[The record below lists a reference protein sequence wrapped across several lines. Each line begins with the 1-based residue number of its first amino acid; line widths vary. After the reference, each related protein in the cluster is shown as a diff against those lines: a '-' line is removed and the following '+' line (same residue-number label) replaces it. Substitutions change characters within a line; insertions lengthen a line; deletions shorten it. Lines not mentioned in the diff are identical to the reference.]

1 MSTPRVLIL
10 GGHGKVSLF
19 LQPLLLA
26 KKWNV
31 TSVVRNTE
39 HKDEI
44 LALGKDK
51 PGKIEVLVDSLD
63 HVQEVGHAAKVL
75 EKVNP
80 DIVVFSAG
88 ESCSL
93 GNDRTEVEVIL

>member
-1 MSTPRVLIL
+1 MSTPRVLVV

-31 TSVVRNTE
+31 TSVVRNNE
-39 HKDEI
+39 HEAEI
-44 LALGKDK
+44 LALGNDK

-63 HVQEVGHAAKVL
+63 DVKEVSHATRVL
-75 EKVNP
+75 EKVRP
-80 DIVVFSAG
+80 DIVVWSAG
-88 ESCSL
+88 TSS
-93 GNDRTEVEVIL
+93 TTT